1 MKLNTWFYHLNLS
14 LLMKNMKLELKKGM
28 RKFKAF
34 YFIAPLISKNK
45 KYPFIKLNFRINYKI
60 SIYKFKSS
68 TLLLNKKKKEYLILK
83 SYFYFF

>member
-1 MKLNTWFYHLNLS
+1 MKLNTWFYHLDLS

-45 KYPFIKLNFRINYKI
+45 KYPFIKFNFRINYKI
-60 SIYKFKSS
+60 SIYKFNNN
-68 TLLLNKKKKEYLILK
+68 TLLLNIKNKNIL
-83 SYFYFF
+83 F